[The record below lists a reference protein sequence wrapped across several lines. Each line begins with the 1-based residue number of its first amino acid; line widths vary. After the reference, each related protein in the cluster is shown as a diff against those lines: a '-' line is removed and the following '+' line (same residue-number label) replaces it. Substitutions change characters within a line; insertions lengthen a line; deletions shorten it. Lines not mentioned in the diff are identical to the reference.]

1 MIGRWTA
8 IAIACLAMS
17 GTAAASELAPG
28 NGRTLHL
35 GGFDGTVYYTI
46 EQDGY
51 RVVATRA
58 SGAEAPPIRF
68 VATLGAGQSMT
79 ISVPQAVS
87 EPSSWRSNRADRRHS
102 SSAIHLGSRP
112 IWPIAEVGILPN
124 IDGMPCAQ
132 LRCS

>member
-17 GTAAASELAPG
+17 GTAAAAELAPG
-28 NGRTLHL
+28 NGRSLHL

-51 RVVATRA
+51 RVVATLA

-79 ISVPQAVS
+79 ISVPQAVD
-87 EPSSWRSNRADRRHS
+87 EPSLDFEIARIGEALFVGDPISAQRADL
-102 SSAIHLGSRP
+102 A
-112 IWPIAEVGILPN
+112 
-124 IDGMPCAQ
+124 D
-132 LRCS
+132 